1 MTLEAVKDAE
11 NKTLWT
17 WTRTVETKEN
27 RIRFYKLQMMIL
39 PDTDFKA
46 TMLNMSK
53 EIGNDLKIDARNKN
67 CKRWYNIFERKKNQ
81 TAIEIKT

>member
-1 MTLEAVKDAE
+1 MQ
-11 NKTLWT
+11 KTRHSEHEQELL
-17 WTRTVETKEN
+17 KQEN
-27 RIRFYKLQMMIL
+27 RIRFYRLQMMIL

-67 CKRWYNIFERKKNQ
+67 CKR
-81 TAIEIKT
+81 